1 MFLFLWQLLAILEKV
16 VTFCCNLTSISII
29 RKCVCYCSCNG
40 VQKCQTVEVTHHNNK
55 QLREKKP
62 LTIQEV
68 LVIEQVV
75 KWSFDFEVHT
85 QYVIVRGAD
94 VHQYR
99 MQCTLDY
106 VLGYLIDPQ
115 LSGGS
120 KSRRSYHSPT
130 YPEHRKRSFHK
141 YFEKKSHIYPF
152 KDLPWQVYQD
162 FLMSSSSLCSMLYQL
177 LCLRI
182 LISNNNKYL
191 LNYLLVLPHI
201 QFKHGI

>member
-1 MFLFLWQLLAILEKV
+1 MKDVLVSVKIYWTKI

-85 QYVIVRGAD
+85 HTQYVIVRGAD

-106 VLGYLIDPQ
+106 VLGYLINPQ
-115 LSGGS
+115 LSGAQGS
-120 KSRRSYHSPT
+120 KKIHPGGIRMGFADPGWIQKSKELSLSYFSGT
-130 YPEHRKRSFHK
+130 QGGF
-141 YFEKKSHIYPF
+141 F
-152 KDLPWQVYQD
+152 
-162 FLMSSSSLCSMLYQL
+162 
-177 LCLRI
+177 
-182 LISNNNKYL
+182 
-191 LNYLLVLPHI
+191 
-201 QFKHGI
+201 

>member
-1 MFLFLWQLLAILEKV
+1 MKDVLVSVKIYWTKI

-85 QYVIVRGAD
+85 QQYWWCALHSAVHTRLHLGLLDRSFKNPLLLRKLVGTNRIFRRHLVCMYCCYVFE
-94 VHQYR
+94 
-99 MQCTLDY
+99 
-106 VLGYLIDPQ
+106 
-115 LSGGS
+115 SS
-120 KSRRSYHSPT
+120 SPT
-130 YPEHRKRSFHK
+130 TTNTYSTTYSYSHTYNSNMEFEH
-141 YFEKKSHIYPF
+141 
-152 KDLPWQVYQD
+152 
-162 FLMSSSSLCSMLYQL
+162 
-177 LCLRI
+177 
-182 LISNNNKYL
+182 
-191 LNYLLVLPHI
+191 
-201 QFKHGI
+201 